1 MMGIGGD
8 SDEDV
13 AARALFVEDQLK
25 KKRFCYADPDVSFV
39 PVVLVHLLT
48 LPRY

>member
-13 AARALFVEDQLK
+13 VARALFVKDQLT

-39 PVVLVHLLT
+39 PAVRVHLLT
-48 LPRY
+48 LP